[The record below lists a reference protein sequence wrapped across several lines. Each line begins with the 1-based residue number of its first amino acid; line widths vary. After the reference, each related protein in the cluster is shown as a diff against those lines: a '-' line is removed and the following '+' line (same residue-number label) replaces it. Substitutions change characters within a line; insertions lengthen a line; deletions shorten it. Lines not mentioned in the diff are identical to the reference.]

1 MEITTSNLITYVFIY
16 FCVTHLRQERHNSK
30 FGIFELLVQ
39 KEAFTDAL
47 LTGIVSQHSL
57 QNSLL
62 ENCYV
67 VVAIIVNYITS
78 EPLKVCP
85 EKITHFEL

>member
-57 QNSLL
+57 QNLPLDSSCAFIALI
-62 ENCYV
+62 ENYNATKPLN
-67 VVAIIVNYITS
+67 VA
-78 EPLKVCP
+78 P
-85 EKITHFEL
+85 EK